1 MTYSFGCFCNWE
13 ISIGNAK
20 CQTKHG
26 KYIGQEN
33 KFNVNIFLEILSTQ
47 SDICSRPLYKIGI
60 SYHNL
65 HLKYYLFDLQ
75 NDYTLVT
82 P

>member
-1 MTYSFGCFCNWE
+1 MLSV
-13 ISIGNAK
+13 
-20 CQTKHG
+20 KHG
-26 KYIGQEN
+26 KYTGQEN
-33 KFNVNIFLEILSTQ
+33 KFNVNIFLEILSTCL
-47 SDICSRPLYKIGI
+47 SPWYRIVI